1 MKLRVL
7 VADDHAVLRTGLA
20 MLLNAQPDLEVVGE
34 AGDGLAAVR
43 QVHDTQPDIVIM
55 DLSMG
60 PQSGLEA
67 IAKIREASPRTK
79 MLVLSM
85 HAEVSYVRMAL
96 AAGAM
101 GYVAK
106 SAADSELL
114 SAVRAVAQGRTFV
127 DLAIGRP
134 SDREEALGL
143 SEGEREPRTFVP
155 LRTLSRR
162 ESEVLRGVA
171 QGYTNHQVAEQ
182 LGLSVKS
189 VETYRARLL
198 GKLGVRT
205 RAELVRFALASGIV
219 APEKLIQAE

>member
-1 MKLRVL
+1 MKVRVVL
-7 VADDHAVLRTGLA
+7 ADDHAVLRTGLA

-34 AGDGLAAVR
+34 AEDGFAAVR
-43 QVHDTQPDIVIM
+43 QVQETQPDIVIV

-67 IAKIREASPRTK
+67 IAKIREMSPKTK
-79 MLVLSM
+79 TLVLSM

-101 GYVAK
+101 GYVTK

-114 SAVRAVAQGRTFV
+114 SAVRAVAQGRMFV

-134 SDREEALGL
+134 SEREAALGL
-143 SEGEREPRTFVP
+143 SEGEREPQTFVR
-155 LRTLSRR
+155 LGTISRR
-162 ESEVLRGVA
+162 ESEVLRRVA
-171 QGYTNHQVAEQ
+171 QGYTNQEVAGQ

-198 GKLGVRT
+198 EKLGVRT
-205 RAELVRFALASGIV
+205 RAELVRYAVVSGLLT
-219 APEKLIQAE
+219 PEMLIQSD

>member
-1 MKLRVL
+1 MKMRVL

-60 PQSGLEA
+60 RQSGLEA

-171 QGYTNHQVAEQ
+171 QGYTNHQVAKQ

-198 GKLGVRT
+198 EKLGVRT